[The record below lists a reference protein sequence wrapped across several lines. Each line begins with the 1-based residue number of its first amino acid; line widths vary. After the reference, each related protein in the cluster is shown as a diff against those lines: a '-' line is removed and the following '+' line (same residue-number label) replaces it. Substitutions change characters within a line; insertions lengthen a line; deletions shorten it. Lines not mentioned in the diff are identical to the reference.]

1 MEKSDTKGGGYLDAA
16 ELQPMVAVAKIS
28 EGAPPTVERAAAPSL
43 DPAPAPAPALSCF
56 SCGQRNKNRARA
68 REAAAIYEKEHALEI
83 AAAKAEETMKQA
95 LQDQANALEL
105 KKKEMEYPKNWSA
118 SCMRA
123 QHSVVAFSLDGS
135 VATTRSG

>member
-1 MEKSDTKGGGYLDAA
+1 MEKSDTKGGYLDAA

-43 DPAPAPAPALSCF
+43 DPAPAPAPAPALSCF

-68 REAAAIYEKEHALEI
+68 REAAAEYEKEHALEL

-105 KKKEMEYPKNWSA
+105 KKKEMAYPKNWSV
-118 SCMRA
+118 S
-123 QHSVVAFSLDGS
+123 SGGLFLDGS
-135 VATTRSG
+135 VLTTRSG